1 LPLPPGMIA
10 RTVIGMVAL
19 GALAAGCQRS
29 PAGEQGV
36 IPLPPPAAEIAPLRE
51 SMTLDERLALL
62 ERELA
67 AAQAGRLE
75 GQALDR
81 MLRAEAITDRLL
93 EVPAPFPWLARGY
106 SVDARLRQ
114 LQALADRIIAE
125 LRRGTP
131 PERLL
136 DEVQALRRAASDLRL
151 ALREGGGDMPIPLD
165 SLLAGS
171 LPDTGSVIIG
181 EGATGE

>member
-1 LPLPPGMIA
+1 MDA
-10 RTVIGMVAL
+10 RTVIGMVML
-19 GALAAGCQRS
+19 GLLAAGCQRN
-29 PAGEQGV
+29 PAADQGAV
-36 IPLPPPAAEIAPLRE
+36 PPPPPAAEIAPLRE

-75 GQALDR
+75 GHALDR
-81 MLRAEAITDRLL
+81 ALRAEAITDRLL
-93 EVPAPFPWLARGY
+93 EVKAPFPWLARGY
-106 SVDARLRQ
+106 AVDARLRQ

-136 DEVQALRRAASDLRL
+136 DEVQALRRAASDLRM
-151 ALREGGGDMPIPLD
+151 ALREGGGDMPTPLD
-165 SLLAGS
+165 SLLARS